1 MVVGL
6 AVFAAM
12 LLILNRTKIGLLIR
26 AGVENKEMVEAMGY
40 RIRRLFVGVFVAGS
54 ALAGLGGALWG
65 MYQESV
71 TVHIGAN
78 MMVLIFIVIIIGGLG
93 SIGGCFAGALLVG
106 LVANYVGY
114 LSPKI
119 ALGSNILL
127 MVLVLLWRPQGLYPV
142 SKSVISRARLPLR
155 RPAAQPD
162 PHGDAGGDL
171 RRAGA
176 GAVPVSRH
184 AAARCRRQ
192 GLRLRAAGGELR
204 PAARLHRHRVLRAH
218 HVLRHRRLR
227 RRRSRCRAWRSAGR
241 AIALGTAA
249 AVALSLVL
257 SFLIGL
263 FSLRVKAIFFAMI
276 TLAVAS
282 FFAILASQLSNV
294 TGGEDGI
301 TFKVPEL
308 LRPAYRL
315 LEEPFLGA
323 TIGGRFVTYYLVF
336 GASLALFLA
345 LLRVVNSPF
354 GRVLLA
360 IRENDFRAEALGYRT
375 VIYRTIANCLG
386 AVVAT
391 LAGVLYA
398 LWLRYTGPNTTLDFA
413 IMIDILLM
421 VVIGGMG
428 TMYGAVIGA
437 TIFVVAQNY
446 LQEAMKAF
454 SGCHEGRAAAA
465 RPVPSRPLA
474 AVAGRAV
481 RAFGLLLPARHRRP
495 AAREGQGN
503 ERRHRTTSPAKAAR
517 STTRSGARST
527 RPP

>member
-1 MVVGL
+1 MHALISDDRPRSRIL
-6 AVFAAM
+6 AVLLVAILAA
-12 LLILNRTKIGLLIR
+12 LALAPFIFPGTRPLDVAAKIC
-26 AGVENKEMVEAMGY
+26 
-40 RIRRLFVGVFVAGS
+40 VFVLLVASYDLLLGYTGIVS
-54 ALAGLGGALWG
+54 FAHTMFFGIGGYGIAIALSRIDVSW
-65 MYQESV
+65 SS
-71 TVHIGAN
+71 I
-78 MMVLIFIVIIIGGLG
+78 GLG
-93 SIGGCFAGALLVG
+93 S
-106 LVANYVGY
+106 
-114 LSPKI
+114 
-119 ALGSNILL
+119 
-127 MVLVLLWRPQGLYPV
+127 
-142 SKSVISRARLPLR
+142 
-155 RPAAQPD
+155 
-162 PHGDAGGDL
+162 
-171 RRAGA
+171 
-176 GAVPVSRH
+176 
-184 AAARCRRQ
+184 
-192 GLRLRAAGGELR
+192 
-204 PAARLHRHRVLRAH
+204 
-218 HVLRHRRLR
+218 
-227 RRRSRCRAWRSAGR
+227 
-241 AIALGTAA
+241 AA

-282 FFAILASQLSNV
+282 FFAILASQLSNF

-308 LRPAYRL
+308 MRSRVA
-315 LEEPFLGA
+315 A
-323 TIGGRFVTYYLVF
+323 YYLVF
-336 GASLALFLA
+336 GTSLVLFLA

-391 LAGVLYA
+391 CAGILYA

-454 SGCHEGRAAAA
+454 SEAMKG
-465 RPVPSRPLA
+465 VP
-474 AVAGRAV
+474 
-481 RAFGLLLPARHRRP
+481 LLPDLFHPDRWLLWLGVLFVLSVYYFPHGIV
-495 AAREGQGN
+495 GQL
-503 ERRHRTTSPAKAAR
+503 RAKAR
-517 STTRSGARST
+517 K
-527 RPP
+527 